1 MSAAWT
7 VGTRS
12 IVIPIAT
19 SEDMNNTAFR
29 RGRVL
34 PGIEDLPAGGV
45 QARSAGGRLSL
56 RRGTASGR
64 MYDSRSRR
72 VVSGGAG
79 LRHRDTDAES
89 IATGIRYT
97 GGSRG
102 RRNNP
107 SCDAVEAL
115 DKRPIGE
122 RRRAGEGLHV
132 MRPGSGCRV
141 ICRRTR
147 RPTLVRR
154 LALGRHPRLRSAVE
168 GLPGDLR
175 HARHGRKGVALGDE
189 LAGPGDALSHSQS
202 RKSFPATSSS

>member
-1 MSAAWT
+1 MA
-7 VGTRS
+7 G
-12 IVIPIAT
+12 
-19 SEDMNNTAFR
+19 
-29 RGRVL
+29 VL

-107 SCDAVEAL
+107 CPPAGAGAPSAASECGRACRVIFATRAVLRTPPPPSRPNATSL
-115 DKRPIGE
+115 DHRLYAPIASRAPIHRPG
-122 RRRAGEGLHV
+122 AGEGF
-132 MRPGSGCRV
+132 PS
-141 ICRRTR
+141 
-147 RPTLVRR
+147 PSSAVRR
-154 LALGRHPRLRSAVE
+154 HAEGAQVRIASGIERACDRRGRVSTPRLGVSSR
-168 GLPGDLR
+168 LR
-175 HARHGRKGVALGDE
+175 WDRGR
-189 LAGPGDALSHSQS
+189 
-202 RKSFPATSSS
+202 